1 MNLEVDVIC
10 DIKLWPVCDQL
21 CLESI
26 AWRFGDSRRW
36 AWDASP
42 AIAKRVGMAPVWHS
56 TLISVLAGW
65 HSTLISVLTGWRCG
79 VKFRLMARRTTG
91 LSLFRARGG
100 SGPGSVRAVDTVS
113 LGVAVSTMS
122 DFSYVLSSTSLTDRQ
137 QLDG

>member
-26 AWRFGDSRRW
+26 DWRFGDSRRW

-42 AIAKRVGMAPVWHS
+42 AIAKRVGMAPAWH
-56 TLISVLAGW
+56 AK
-65 HSTLISVLTGWRCG
+65 LISVLTGWRFG
-79 VKFRLMARRTTG
+79 VKFRLKARLATG

-100 SGPGSVRAVDTVS
+100 AGPGSIRAVGTVS
-113 LGVAVSTMS
+113 SGVAVSTMS
-122 DFSYVLSSTSLTDRQ
+122 DFSYFLSSTSLTDRQ